1 MRQFIAIIICIS
13 FVCTAYS
20 QPIAV
25 SALMD
30 STKLL
35 IGDQTKLHLKVTH
48 APNIQVQQANFSA
61 FSKLEDIE
69 IVNMPSVW
77 DTLEMGNQF
86 VIQKDLT
93 IQAFDSGM
101 YIIPQIPITYIQN
114 GRPGTIKTRT
124 IPIEVSIVQRD
135 SVYLA
140 PIKEIEE
147 EELSWRDAMPFLLTL
162 LGLAFLIG
170 LAYFFYKRKKNEKLP
185 PPPEVIIPA
194 HEIALSSLSK
204 LKQKELW
211 QQGLVKEYQSELTYI
226 VREYLENR
234 YDVQAL
240 ESTTDEIVRDLHTT
254 GVDQEHR
261 KNLQDMFM
269 MADMVKFAKA
279 KPPVDAHERLMQQAE
294 QFIQKTKKIELVID
308 EDKLDKKLNG

>member
-1 MRQFIAIIICIS
+1 MRQFITFIICIS

-20 QPIAV
+20 QPISV
-25 SALMD
+25 SAVMD

-35 IGDQTKLHLKVTH
+35 IGDQTKLHLKVSH
-48 APNIQVQQANFSA
+48 APSVQVQQADISA
-61 FSKLEDIE
+61 FDKIPDLEVVYTSE
-69 IVNMPSVW
+69 W
-77 DTLEMGNQF
+77 DTLQTGNEW
-86 VIQKDLT
+86 IIEKDLT
-93 IQAFDSGM
+93 IQVFDSGS
-101 YIIPQIPITYIQN
+101 YWIPEIPIDYIQN
-114 GRPGTIKTRT
+114 GSPGKIQTYK
-124 IPIEVSIVQRD
+124 IPLEVAPVVRD

-147 EELSWRDAMPFLLTL
+147 ESLSWRDALPFLLTI
-162 LGLAFLIG
+162 LGFAFLFG
-170 LAYFFYKRKKNEKLP
+170 LAYYFYKRKQKEELP

-211 QQGLVKEYQSELTYI
+211 QQGKVKEYQSELTYI

-234 YDVQAL
+234 YNVQAL

-254 GVDQEHR
+254 GVDQEYQ

-279 KPPVDAHERLMQQAE
+279 KPPVDAHERLMNQAE
-294 QFIQKTKKIELVID
+294 QFIQNTKKIELVID
-308 EDKLDKKLNG
+308 GDQLDKKLNG